1 MMDKL
6 DTCMICNHEFK
17 EDQSVVV
24 VDDAK
29 YRGFAWGN
37 EVADFEPNI
46 DAPYRAVYCKDCWSK
61 LVAHSWRLRRL
72 EHPTDEDINRI
83 QEALEGYVQD
93 SLFSSEAS
101 EERKDLDKSWNR
113 IVHFSMVYGM
123 RDATERGRGE

>member
-29 YRGFAWGN
+29 YRAFALGN
-37 EVADFEPNI
+37 EFEPNI
-46 DAPYRAVYCKDCWSK
+46 DAPYRAVYCNDCWSK
-61 LVAHSWRLRRL
+61 LVVYSWRLQR
-72 EHPTDEDINRI
+72 EASGEDMNRI

-93 SLFSSEAS
+93 SLFSSEF
-101 EERKDLDKSWNR
+101 EEEVWELSRSWNR
-113 IVHFSMVYGM
+113 IKSFI
-123 RDATERGRGE
+123 AERKVADGR

>member
-6 DTCMICNHEFK
+6 DTCMICNHEF
-17 EDQSVVV
+17 
-24 VDDAK
+24 
-29 YRGFAWGN
+29 
-37 EVADFEPNI
+37 VADFEPNI
-46 DAPYRAVYCKDCWSK
+46 DAPYRAVYCNDCWSK
-61 LVAHSWRLRRL
+61 LVAHPWKLRRL

-113 IVHFSMVYGM
+113 IVSFI
-123 RDATERGRGE
+123 AEKRGE